1 MTTRSSLGRVWSPAL
16 ALALPLALMAGCAS
30 GPKPDAAL
38 ASGSSS
44 LEAARAAGAP
54 ELAAVEIGDA
64 RNKLDQA
71 RTLAQAGRSRDAIRM
86 AEQAD
91 ADAQLARARASSERA
106 RRAVDEVDAS
116 LKTLREELARNAAPA
131 RLPQ

>member
-1 MTTRSSLGRVWSPAL
+1 MRFGIPVL
-16 ALALPLALMAGCAS
+16 ALVLITGCAS

-44 LEAARAAGAP
+44 LESARAAGAP

-64 RNKLDQA
+64 RSKLEQA
-71 RTLAQAGRSRDAIRM
+71 RALAQAGRPRDAIRM

-91 ADAQLARARASSERA
+91 ADAQLARARAGSEKA
-106 RRAVDEVDAS
+106 KRAVDEVDAS
-116 LKTLREELARNAAPA
+116 LRTLREELARTPA
-131 RLPQ
+131 SARALP